1 MVPLESQQA
10 DNRSFSIITCLITF
24 KITKVRSN
32 VIDNVFVE
40 VLFSK
45 SNTTVQPINTPV
57 PNWVHAN
64 NGQVALTLHAQCI
77 N

>member
-1 MVPLESQQA
+1 MVPLKSQQA
-10 DNRSFSIITCLITF
+10 ENRSFFILTWQITF
-24 KITKVRSN
+24 KIAKVRSN
-32 VIDNVFVE
+32 VIDNVFVD